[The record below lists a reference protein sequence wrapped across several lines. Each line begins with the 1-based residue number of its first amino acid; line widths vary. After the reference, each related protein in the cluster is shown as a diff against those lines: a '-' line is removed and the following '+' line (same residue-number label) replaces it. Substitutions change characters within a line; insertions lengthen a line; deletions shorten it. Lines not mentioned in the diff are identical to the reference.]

1 MQLTGPI
8 FGGSPVLRLIRVLAA
23 VLGTTLATALVP
35 MSGASADAPAPTAWV
50 GSGPAGTV
58 VSDGTTSAPQ
68 FHYDL
73 NPAGLDVVNTWT
85 FTTTATADGS
95 IDLPYQ
101 YTGSHAFFKVTVLL
115 KAIVVHD
122 GVTTET
128 PLVQDGPTDCC
139 VPPSQRFSYTGRTHL
154 VVAQGDTY
162 GFTFGG
168 SNDDINNFLRGTL
181 TVPIVAFT
189 DAAAI
194 AQNTSWTTAQLLTS
208 AGANGTLG
216 QAGEARWYK
225 FPVVP
230 SSQVQVDLSNLAANY
245 DLTLYSDIGQ
255 KFTELSSTQDLNR
268 VNQEQAGNAFAPSIY
283 SPSIYSPS
291 IYSPSIYSPSI
302 YSPSIYSP
310 SIYSPSIYSPSIYSP
325 SIYSPSI
332 YSPSIYSPSDAFLQ
346 AFYGA
351 QARSLIGVS
360 AADGPASER
369 IRTATWNNTGYFYVR
384 VQGRDGAFGSSFH
397 LGLTLTGGPCTG
409 TPLNTFADEPTLT
422 GTPGGART
430 VIVTDSS
437 RLNLTIAGLG
447 ADLNRLAAATGGV
460 VVDVSGSQ
468 RVRDLNRQAD
478 ANASCAYAKT
488 LVAQGIRDIIN
499 SYRDNIG
506 TLKYVALIGGD
517 GVIPFFR
524 YPDAAGLGPEQDYVP
539 PVLDTSASQASLQTN
554 DVLGQDAYG
563 SAFDVS
569 IKGSVLPVPDAAV
582 GRLVETPDEI
592 DGQIRQFLGLT
603 NQTLPTPRSS
613 LVTGYDFLTSAADAA
628 EHDLQAGLGGGARN
642 DQLITDQGVPT
653 TTTTGP
659 SGPSRSTSWTARD
672 LSNALFGTRH
682 DIVFLAGHFNANS
695 TLAADYSTSL
705 ATTDVAAHPTAFTNA
720 LVFSAGCHSGY
731 NLVDGDG
738 VPGVTLGLDWAQE
751 MAQQKAILI
760 AGTGYQYADTN
771 FLAFSAKL
779 YAMFAHDLR
788 AGQVGQPVAI
798 GKALV
803 NAKLDYLSGLSTV
816 TGIDQKAILESAMY
830 GLPMTGIDLPSG
842 RTGASNQPATIT
854 PTAVTT
860 GAGNVLGL
868 STADLDL
875 DTPTTAHSTPI
886 LDLNGNPTG
895 ANFSWLSGQDGVQT
909 QPAIPALP
917 EQLAN
922 VTSTSD
928 QSLRGVG
935 FRSGTYTDTPGQIPL
950 TGAATTE
957 ENGIHTTFGSPAFF
971 PQSLFS
977 VNYFDALGTNG
988 SSGSTQLIVTPA
1000 QYRTDPG
1007 GTTDTLRGYSHLGL
1021 RLFYSANTSTY
1032 GQNTPALAQAPSISQ
1047 VSSTPTG
1054 SSLTV
1059 SAHATGDPSAGIQ
1072 DVWVT
1077 YTAES
1082 GPLHGHWQST
1092 DLAQSADD
1100 STLWSNTL
1108 QLPDGQD
1115 PAAVRLFVQAVNGV
1129 GLVGVDNN
1137 LGALYT
1143 PGVDAGAGPGS
1154 GATPTHLALDPVPA
1168 NAGYGSTLTVGAT
1181 LVGAPAG
1188 STVSFDVGEGPVPA
1202 TTDASGHASTT
1213 VTLQGTTGSYQVVAN
1228 YAGDATHLPSS
1239 ATSPTFAVTKA
1250 ATALV
1255 LKTSRTQIIKV
1266 PGATSPLARL
1276 DTGLYAV
1283 LTANGN
1289 PLPRKAVLFTLSR
1302 RSTGEVYR
1310 FARTT
1315 DLAGRAV
1322 LGLVDIN
1329 QGPYRVTVEFGTGA
1343 SGTAVDPTYLPAT
1356 ATPWNGTLSANT
1368 AIRV

>member
-1 MQLTGPI
+1 L
-8 FGGSPVLRLIRVLAA
+8 PVLRLIRVLTA
-23 VLGTTLATALVP
+23 VLGTALATALVP
-35 MSGASADAPAPTAWV
+35 LSGAYADAPPPTAWV
-50 GSGPAGTV
+50 GNGPTGTV

-73 NPAGLDVVNTWT
+73 NPAGLDVVNTWS
-85 FTTTATADGS
+85 FTTTAAADGS

-101 YTGSHAFFKVTVLL
+101 YTGSHAFFKVTVFLT
-115 KAIVVHD
+115 AIVVHD

-128 PLVQDGPTDCC
+128 PLVNDGPTDCC
-139 VPPSQRFSYTGRTHL
+139 VPPSQRFSYTGKVHL
-154 VVAQGDTY
+154 DVAQGDTY

-168 SNDDINNFLRGTL
+168 SNHDINNFLRGTL
-181 TVPIVAFT
+181 NVPIVAFT
-189 DAAAI
+189 DADAV
-194 AQNTSWTTAQLLTS
+194 AQNTSWTTAQLLTA
-208 AGANGTLG
+208 AGANGTLS
-216 QAGEARWYK
+216 QPGEARWYK

-230 SSQVQVDLSNLAANY
+230 SSQVQVQLSNLAANY

-268 VNQEQAGNAFAPSIY
+268 VNQEQVGNAFAPSIYSPSIYSPSIY

-360 AADGPASER
+360 AADGPADET
-369 IRTATWNNTGYFYVR
+369 IRAATWNNTGDFYVR
-384 VQGRDGAFGSSFH
+384 VQGRDGASGSGFH
-397 LGLTLTGGPCTG
+397 LGLSVTGGPCTG
-409 TPLNTFADEPTLT
+409 APLNTFAGEPTLT
-422 GTPGGART
+422 GTPGSART

-437 RLNLTIAGLG
+437 RLNLTTAGLG
-447 ADLNRLAAATGGV
+447 TDLSRLAAATDGV

-468 RVRDLNRQAD
+468 RVMDLARQAD
-478 ANASCAYAKT
+478 ADTSCAYAKT
-488 LVAQGIRDIIN
+488 LVAQGIRDIVN
-499 SYRDNIG
+499 SYRDNSG
-506 TLKYVALIGGD
+506 TLKYVVLIGGD

-563 SAFDVS
+563 SAFDLS

-582 GRLVETPDEI
+582 GRLVETPAEI

-603 NQTLPTPRSS
+603 DQTLPTPKSS
-613 LVTGYDFLTSAADAA
+613 LVTGYDFLTSAADSV
-628 EHDLQAGLGGGARN
+628 EGDLHAGLGGAARN

-659 SGPSRSTSWTARD
+659 SGPSRSTSWTASD
-672 LSNALFGTRH
+672 LSNALFGSRH

-705 ATTDVAAHPTAFTNA
+705 ATTDVAAHPSAFTNS

-779 YAMFAHDLR
+779 YTLLAHDLR
-788 AGQVGQPVAI
+788 AGQAGQPVQI
-798 GKALV
+798 GNALV
-803 NAKLDYLSGLSTV
+803 NAKLDYLNGLSTV
-816 TGIDQKAILESAMY
+816 TGIDQKTIIESAMY

-842 RTGASNQPATIT
+842 RTGAPNQPATIT
-854 PTAVTT
+854 PTTVAA
-860 GAGNVLGL
+860 GAGSVLGL
-868 STADLDL
+868 SSAELDL
-875 DTPTTAHSTPI
+875 DTPTSAHSTPI
-886 LDLNGNPTG
+886 NDLNGAPTG
-895 ANFSWLSGQDGVQT
+895 ASFSWLSGPAGVLT
-909 QPAIPALP
+909 QPAIPTLP
-917 EQLAN
+917 RQFAD
-922 VTSTSD
+922 VTSTDD

-935 FRSGTYTDTPGQIPL
+935 FRSGSYTDTPGQIPL
-950 TGAATTE
+950 TGAPTTE
-957 ENGIHTTFGSPAFF
+957 QNGIHTTFGSPEFF

-988 SSGSTQLIVTPA
+988 SSGNTQLIVTPA
-1000 QYRTDPG
+1000 QYRSDPG
-1007 GTTDTLRGYSHLGL
+1007 ASTDTLRGYSHLGL

-1047 VSSTPTG
+1047 VSSTPGGG
-1054 SSLTV
+1054 SVAV
-1059 SAHATGDPSAGIQ
+1059 SAHVTGDPSAGIQ
-1072 DVWVT
+1072 DVWIT

-1082 GPLHGHWQST
+1082 GPLHGQWQSL
-1092 DLAQSADD
+1092 DLAQDGTD
-1100 STLWSNTL
+1100 STLWSNSL

-1115 PAAVRLFVQAVNGV
+1115 PASVRFLVQAVNGV

-1137 LGALYT
+1137 LGALYV
-1143 PGVDAGAGPGS
+1143 PGIDAGAGPGS
-1154 GATPTHLALDPVPA
+1154 DATPTQLTLDPIPA

-1188 STVSFDVGEGPVPA
+1188 STVTFDVGQGAVPA
-1202 TTDASGHASTT
+1202 TTDASGHATT
-1213 VTLQGTTGSYQVVAN
+1213 TLTLQGTTGSYRVLAN

-1239 ATSPTFAVTKA
+1239 ATSPPFTVTRA
-1250 ATALV
+1250 STAL
-1255 LKTSRTQIIKV
+1255 LLQTSRTQIVKV
-1266 PGATSPLARL
+1266 AGAKPPLSRL

-1283 LTANGN
+1283 LTANGD
-1289 PLPRKAVLFTLSR
+1289 PLPRKAVLFTLTR

-1322 LGLVDIN
+1322 LGLIDIN

-1343 SGTAVDPTYLPAT
+1343 SGTAVDQLYSPAT
-1356 ATPWNGTLSANT
+1356 TTPWTGTLSADT